1 MADGKIEKKIE
12 FEAAKAVVELDKVIN
27 RLTKT
32 ANTLDKMQAKMQS
45 LNFDR
50 FIPSIEKFAT
60 SFENLKIDSK
70 TLSDIQIMAQAL
82 NRYRMTTV
90 ELAKSNSKV
99 DFSKI
104 TQGLYSFTN
113 SMKRMEI
120 SGNITSQVESLGKS
134 LNRFRMVSEQLNKS
148 DFNVSFSKMSRAVY
162 SFTDSISRMNM
173 LSATVTQISS
183 LGLAMNRLVSI
194 SAKLQNV
201 KVSFT
206 SLTQAIYAFVGS
218 ILRIK
223 DLETVISRLE
233 RLGNAINNLNNL
245 SQRFSFVK
253 FFTQFN
259 KMNGKIKNL
268 ESQLG
273 TLKIKTEEVLT
284 PWQRFE
290 KMASS
295 VFAKLSSGVGNIST
309 ELARMRKLLSLSWFR
324 SIINASKKLG
334 ETIYDLVK
342 AYSEYIENIN
352 LATVA
357 YDGLEE
363 AASKLHPF
371 VEKISNAFGLNESEV
386 IRSIGLFKQM
396 ANAMGLAQEQGDLL
410 ATSLTKMAYD
420 ISSLY
425 NISFERAMSALQS
438 SLVGQ
443 TKPIKKSSRFTW
455 KQVLKNLVNASKSG
469 VAKAANGG
477 KMTEAYC

>member
-12 FEAAKAVVELDKVIN
+12 FEATKAVVELDKVIN

-60 SFENLKIDSK
+60 SFESLKIDPK

-82 NRYRMTTV
+82 NRYRMTAV

-104 TQGLYSFTN
+104 TQGVYSFTN
-113 SMKRMEI
+113 SIKRMEI
-120 SGNITSQVESLGKS
+120 SGNITSQIESLGKS
-134 LNRFRMVSEQLNKS
+134 LNRFRMVSEELNKS

-259 KMNGKIKNL
+259 KMNDKIKKL
-268 ESQLG
+268 EGQLG
-273 TLKIKTEEVLT
+273 TLKVKTEEALT

-295 VFAKLSSGVGNIST
+295 AFAKLSSGVGNINT
-309 ELARMRKLLSLSWFR
+309 ELTRMRKLLSLSWLR
-324 SIINASKKLG
+324 SIISASKRLG

-352 LATVA
+352 LSTVA
-357 YDGLEE
+357 YNGLEE
-363 AASKLHPF
+363 AASKLYPF

-438 SLVGQ
+438 SLVG
-443 TKPIKKSSRFTW
+443 KDLPLALVIVLANLFNCVKVLIKWFISKIIRR
-455 KQVLKNLVNASKSG
+455 KVLQLCH
-469 VAKAANGG
+469 
-477 KMTEAYC
+477 TF